1 MVEAKKDDPA
11 SADEVWENI
20 MVGNK
25 AAAESTEFLLQRGVT
40 HLLNLAADRSLRFHV
55 TPDKVRC
62 STDIHEIHAKRSK
75 AALARAGVE
84 VKEMGLRDREGEEIS
99 CRFREAGLWLRT
111 ALRGRGRVLVN
122 CWQGASRCC

>member
-62 STDIHEIHAKRSK
+62 SMFMKFMLNGPRLLWPGPGWRS
-75 AALARAGVE
+75 RRWG
-84 VKEMGLRDREGEEIS
+84 
-99 CRFREAGLWLRT
+99 
-111 ALRGRGRVLVN
+111 
-122 CWQGASRCC
+122 